1 MSDDELEA
9 LKRKRLLEL
18 QRRIALRQEKPE
30 PINAR
35 KILDGVFKG
44 RAWEVFN
51 AANSQYPN
59 VMAEIA
65 DRIVNLVSEGKLTE
79 IDGEQLF
86 ALLRTVGLDVRLNT
100 EIKVMKHGKTQ
111 SLSEKFKES
120 KHSEP

>member
-30 PINAR
+30 PINAH

-59 VMAEIA
+59 VMAEIE
-65 DRIVNLVSEGKLTE
+65 DRLVNLVSKGKLAE

-100 EIKVMKHGKTQ
+100 EIKVMKHGKMQ
-111 SLSEKFKES
+111 SISEKFKES
-120 KHSEP
+120 KHNEP

>member
-30 PINAR
+30 SINAR
-35 KILDGVFKG
+35 KILDGVFRG

-51 AANSQYPN
+51 AANSQYPT

-65 DRIVNLVSEGKLTE
+65 DRIVKLVSEGKLTE
-79 IDGEQLF
+79 LDGEQLF

-100 EIKVMKHGKTQ
+100 EIKVMKHGKMQ

-120 KHSEP
+120 KT

>member
-18 QRRIALRQEKPE
+18 QRRIALCQEKPE
-30 PINAR
+30 PVNAR
-35 KILDGVFKG
+35 KVLDSVFKG

-59 VMAEIA
+59 IMVEIEE
-65 DRIVNLVSEGKLTE
+65 RLVNLVSEGKLTE

-86 ALLRTVGLDVRLNT
+86 ALLRTVGLNVRLNT
-100 EIKVMKHGKTQ
+100 EIKFMKHGKTQ

-120 KHSEP
+120 KT